1 MTTLEAI
8 IIAIVEGLT
17 EFLPISSTG
26 HMIVTERLLG
36 VESTDF
42 TKLFTVGIQLGAILA
57 VIVLYW
63 KKFVAPLKTG
73 NWQFYFK
80 LFIAVIPA
88 LLLGFIFSGSIYQG
102 MLTFIPPKSPI
113 LGCRKSSF
121 IGSFLQAEMQTV
133 KLLTTIIPTTKY
145 RPIILTPY
153 SEK

>member
-26 HMIVTERLLG
+26 HMIITERLLG
-36 VESTDF
+36 VESNDF

-80 LFIAVIPA
+80 LFIAVVPA
-88 LLLGFIFSGSIYQG
+88 VYSLVENYL
-102 MLTFIPPKSPI
+102 
-113 LGCRKSSF
+113 SSRH
-121 IGSFLQAEMQTV
+121 A
-133 KLLTTIIPTTKY
+133 P
-145 RPIILTPY
+145 R
-153 SEK
+153 